1 MGVPH
6 DFEVVGKIYLGVHF
20 LGVEGMTYWE
30 LLCVLTEEGRTLV
43 LCTEVVEAGR
53 TYLVAIHNLEE
64 EADRTWWQVPYTLAG
79 EGGRTCWEVLH
90 KHWEIGKSG

>member
-1 MGVPH
+1 MV
-6 DFEVVGKIYLGVHF
+6 EV
-20 LGVEGMTYWE
+20 
-30 LLCVLTEEGRTLV
+30 
-43 LCTEVVEAGR
+43 GR